1 MFIQI
6 IRTTESK
13 SKKKK
18 ANLNS
23 ESLIEYTFDNL
34 KIREKKLFWK
44 INSNT
49 KKKQSGKI
57 LKIWKFE
64 MERIEKKKVFYKNSN
79 KIEKWTKKKQ
89 IEKLKIQNG

>member
-23 ESLIEYTFDNL
+23 ESLIEYTFDNS
-34 KIREKKLFWK
+34 KIRKKTF
-44 INSNT
+44 
-49 KKKQSGKI
+49 
-57 LKIWKFE
+57 LKNKFE
-64 MERIEKKKVFYKNSN
+64 HKKRNKVEKC
-79 KIEKWTKKKQ
+79 
-89 IEKLKIQNG
+89 